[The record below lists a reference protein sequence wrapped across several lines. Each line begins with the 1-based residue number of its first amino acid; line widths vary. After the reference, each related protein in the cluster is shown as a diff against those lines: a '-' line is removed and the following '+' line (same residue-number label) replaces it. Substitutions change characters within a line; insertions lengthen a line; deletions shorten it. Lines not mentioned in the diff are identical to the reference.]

1 MNTGQLQV
9 CESQAG
15 AIWSAPA
22 RKDAGLEVI
31 EQALEYVRNKPQV
44 EVNDM
49 DYQIAA
55 G

>member
-22 RKDAGLEVI
+22 RKDAGLEALVRTTT
-31 EQALEYVRNKPQV
+31 QA
-44 EVNDM
+44 
-49 DYQIAA
+49 QISRAT
-55 G
+55 